1 MKLYVDS
8 LYTSPYAMSVYV
20 ALREK
25 SLPFELLTIDL
36 EAGRNHEPAFAKTS
50 LTHRIPT
57 LVDGQ
62 FALSESSAID
72 EYLDEAYPQIR
83 IYPADLKERARAR
96 QVQAWLRSALMP
108 IREERSTNVI
118 FVRPSAKPLSE
129 AGRAAAQ
136 LLIDAAE
143 ELIPQGNEHL
153 FGRWSIADTD
163 LALMLFR
170 LIANKDAVPA
180 RIEQYARA
188 QWARPSVQQW
198 VKLQRPTP

>member
-8 LYTSPYAMSVYV
+8 LYMSPYALSVYV

-36 EAGRNHEPAFAKTS
+36 EAGRNHEPGFAKTS

-72 EYLDEAYPQIR
+72 EYLDEIHPQIR

-96 QVQAWLRSALMP
+96 QVQAWLRSGLMP
-108 IREERSTNVI
+108 IREERPTHVI
-118 FVRPSAKPLSE
+118 FFRPSGKPLSD
-129 AGRAAAQ
+129 AARAATR
-136 LLIDAAE
+136 LLIEATE
-143 ELIPQGNEHL
+143 ELLPQGGEHL
-153 FGRWSIADTD
+153 FGHWSIADTD
-163 LALMLFR
+163 LALMLYR
-170 LIANKDAVPA
+170 LIANGDTVPA

-188 QWARPSVQQW
+188 QWARPSVQHW
-198 VKLQRPTP
+198 VRLQRPNP

>member
-25 SLPFELLTIDL
+25 SLPFELLTVDL
-36 EAGRNHEPAFAKTS
+36 EAGRNHDPAFAKTS

-83 IYPADLKERARAR
+83 IYPADLKDRARAR

-118 FVRPSAKPLSE
+118 FFRPSAKALSE
-129 AGRAAAQ
+129 AARAAAQ
-136 LLIDAAE
+136 MLIEAAE
-143 ELIPQGNEHL
+143 ELIPKGNEHL

-170 LIANKDAVPA
+170 LIANGDSVPA

-198 VKLQRPTP
+198 VKLQRPNR